1 MKKVALALGLTL
13 IVVAGC
19 GPSAQPIPPTPT
31 STSLP
36 TPTPTSTSLP
46 TPTPTSTSLPT
57 PTPTSTSLPTPTPLP
72 PTPTP
77 MPPTPTLL
85 PGTPTPVPPTPTPIV
100 VTFDGNDC
108 TVTGPTELPTGEHSF
123 LLKDLSGQRQV
134 LYVSHLLDG
143 KTFQDMLDLQ
153 SEPGEW
159 YPKPSWVIHPGRRP
173 TERIAEGEHLYTFV
187 LNKEGEH
194 SIELYASSPR
204 SLWFCAPLKVMEAP
218 SE

>member
-13 IVVAGC
+13 IVLAGC

-36 TPTPTSTSLP
+36 TPTPTPTSL
-46 TPTPTSTSLPT
+46 
-57 PTPTSTSLPTPTPLP
+57 
-72 PTPTP
+72 
-77 MPPTPTLL
+77 
-85 PGTPTPVPPTPTPIV
+85 PTPTPIV
-100 VTFDGNDC
+100 VTFDGNEC
-108 TVTGPTELPTGEHSF
+108 TVSGPTELPTGEHSF

-134 LYVSHLLDG
+134 LYVGHLLDG
-143 KTFQDMLDLQ
+143 KTFQDLLDRQ
-153 SEPGEW
+153 SEPGE
-159 YPKPSWVIHPGRRP
+159 YVPKVSWVIHAGKIG
-173 TERIAEGEHLYTFV
+173 TERIAEGELVYTFS

-194 SIELYASSPR
+194 AIYLGAADPL